1 MEAKMPLGALGRK
14 TGMDETIIDMLPL
27 TIVELA
33 PVRDDHGKIVDFIWV
48 YANEMA
54 NRVVLPEGGSI
65 VGQRVCDID
74 PAYRESDM
82 FADAVLCIE
91 TGQPRE
97 LFNSSRTPTPHG
109 RLKHL
114 EGTVVRY
121 SILPK
126 GEGCVICSVEITDL
140 VHARDEANDWLEMF
154 RSSFDHAVQAITLTT
169 ETSRI
174 IYANQALYDLLGYDP
189 GELDGKSTQVIMRP
203 EDHAAVVKAG
213 TKMWG
218 GKIEQQIRDLTLIA
232 KSGEEIVVSNALSSI
247 YSEVRGERIF
257 ISHGRDVRADRKLA
271 HDLASAV
278 QKAEHATQLK
288 SEFLANMS
296 HELRTPLNGILGMAQ
311 VLTGGDLSSA
321 QAEQVS
327 IILESGQSLLAIL
340 NDILDLSKIEAG
352 RMELS
357 FVESDLRHKLARVCK
372 LYEPI
377 AEDKGIRLR
386 LVVDPSVPSRMML
399 DPVRLRQCV
408 GNLISNAVKFAD
420 SGDILIVATADARGE
435 DATRLTIHVSDNGCG
450 IPAEKVAQIFESF
463 VQADGSTTRKYGGS
477 GLGLPISRKLARMMG
492 GDITVASEPGK
503 GSIFTLTLEGQ
514 IVHQEKPA
522 FVPSSG
528 RDTTAG
534 NVPSEGGR
542 VAPRVLVV
550 DDNAI
555 NRRVARSFLD
565 QNHYE
570 VEEASDGLQAL
581 ARLGSEIF
589 DLVLMDI
596 NMPEL
601 DGQRALDR
609 LRAGDG
615 PNAGVPV
622 IALTADSMRG
632 DREKYIARGF
642 NGYVSKPIDQRSILT
657 VMESCLAASGPD
669 PERRIA

>member
-1 MEAKMPLGALGRK
+1 
-14 TGMDETIIDMLPL
+14 MDENIIDVLPF

-33 PVRDDHGKIVDFIWV
+33 PIRDDQGQIVDFVWV
-48 YANEMA
+48 YANEKS
-54 NRVVLPEGGSI
+54 NQVVLPEGGSI

-74 PAYRESDM
+74 PAYRDSDM

-91 TGQPRE
+91 TGEPRE

-121 SILPK
+121 SIIPK
-126 GEGCVICSVEITDL
+126 GEGCVVFALEITDL
-140 VHARDEANDWLEMF
+140 IQGRDEANDWLEMF
-154 RSSFDHAVQAITLTT
+154 RSAFDHAVQGITLTS
-169 ETSRI
+169 ESSRI
-174 IYANQALYDLLGYDP
+174 IYANQAVCDLLGYMP
-189 GELDGKSTQVIMRP
+189 GELEGKSSQIIMRP
-203 EDHAAVVKAG
+203 EDHQAVIKAG

-218 GKIEQQIRDLTLIA
+218 GKIEQEIMDLTLVG
-232 KSGEEIVVSNALSSI
+232 KSGEEIVVSNGLSSI

-257 ISHGRDVRADRKLA
+257 ISHARDVRADRKLA

-352 RMELS
+352 RMEMS
-357 FVESDLRHKLARVCK
+357 FVEADIRHKLARVCK
-372 LYEPI
+372 LYQPI
-377 AEDKGIRLR
+377 AEDKGINLR
-386 LVVDPSVPSRMML
+386 LVVDPSVPSLLML
-399 DPVRLRQCV
+399 DTVRVRQCV

-420 SGDILIVATADARGE
+420 KGDILVVVTAQARSN
-435 DATRLTIHVSDNGCG
+435 DTTRITIHVSDNGCG
-450 IPAEKVAQIFESF
+450 IPQDKVAQIFESF

-503 GSIFTLTLEGQ
+503 GSIFTLTLDSQ
-514 IVHQEKPA
+514 IVRQETPA
-522 FVPSSG
+522 AFPPSVTPNTLNDS
-528 RDTTAG
+528 RTVATHPVSRTAT
-534 NVPSEGGR
+534 
-542 VAPRVLVV
+542 RVLVV

-555 NRRVARSFLD
+555 NRRVARSFLE
-565 QNHYE
+565 QNDYDVYE
-570 VEEASDGLQAL
+570 ACDGLQAL
-581 ARLGSEIF
+581 DRLGAGRF

-609 LRAGDG
+609 LRAEDG
-615 PNAGVPV
+615 PNVDVPV

-657 VMESCLAASGPD
+657 VMETCLANTRSSPD
-669 PERRIA
+669 RRSA

>member
-1 MEAKMPLGALGRK
+1 
-14 TGMDETIIDMLPL
+14 MDETIIDILPL

-33 PVRDDHGKIVDFIWV
+33 PVRDDQGQIVDFIWV

-82 FADAVLCIE
+82 FADAILCIE

-97 LFNSSRTPTPHG
+97 LFNSGRTPTPHG

-154 RSSFDHAVQAITLTT
+154 RSAFDHAVQAITLTT

-174 IYANQALYDLLGYDP
+174 IYANQALYDLLGYAP
-189 GELDGKSTQVIMRP
+189 GELEGKSSQVIMRR
-203 EDHAAVVKAG
+203 EDHDAVVKAG

-218 GKIEQQIRDLTLIA
+218 GKIEQEIMDVTLIG
-232 KSGEEIVVSNALSSI
+232 KSGEEIIVSTALTSL

-257 ISHGRDVRADRKLA
+257 ISHARDVRADRKLA

-357 FVESDLRHKLARVCK
+357 FVEADLRHKLTRVCK

-377 AEDKGIRLR
+377 AEDKGIKLR
-386 LVVDPSVPSRMML
+386 LVVDPSVPSRLML

-408 GNLISNAVKFAD
+408 GNLISNAVKFAE
-420 SGDILIVATADARGE
+420 SGDILIVATAEARGC
-435 DATRLTIHVSDNGCG
+435 DATQLTVHVSDNGCG

-463 VQADGSTTRKYGGS
+463 VQADGTTTRKYGGS

-492 GDITVASEPGK
+492 GDITVASELGK
-503 GSIFTLTLEGQ
+503 GSIFTLTLESQ

-522 FVPSSG
+522 SVTSSDI
-528 RDTTAG
+528 DTSAKTI
-534 NVPSEGGR
+534 SDEGGR

-555 NRRVARSFLD
+555 NRRVARSFLE
-565 QNHYE
+565 QNHYT
-570 VEEASDGLQAL
+570 VQEASDGLQAL
-581 ARLGSEIF
+581 GRLDSEIF

-596 NMPEL
+596 HMPEL

-609 LRAGDG
+609 LRASDG
-615 PNAGVPV
+615 PNANVPV

-657 VMESCLAASGPD
+657 VMESCLAATQPN
-669 PERRIA
+669 PERRSA

>member
-1 MEAKMPLGALGRK
+1 
-14 TGMDETIIDMLPL
+14 MDENIIDVLPF

-33 PVRDDHGKIVDFIWV
+33 PIRDDQGQIVDFVWV
-48 YANEMA
+48 YANEKS

-74 PAYRESDM
+74 PAYRNSDM
-82 FADAVLCIE
+82 FSDAVLCIE
-91 TGQPRE
+91 TGEPRE

-121 SILPK
+121 SIIPK
-126 GEGCVICSVEITDL
+126 GEGCVIFALEITDL

-154 RSSFDHAVQAITLTT
+154 RSAFDHAVQAITLTS
-169 ETSRI
+169 ESSQL
-174 IYANQALYDLLGYDP
+174 IYANQALYDLLGYAP
-189 GELDGKSTQVIMRP
+189 GELEGKSSQIIMRP
-203 EDHAAVVKAG
+203 EGHQAVIKAG

-218 GKIEQQIRDLTLIA
+218 GKIEQEIMDLTLIGKA
-232 KSGEEIVVSNALSSI
+232 GNEIVVSNALSSI
-247 YSEVRGERIF
+247 YSEVRRERIF
-257 ISHGRDVRADRKLA
+257 ISHARDVRADRNLA

-352 RMELS
+352 RMEMS
-357 FVESDLRHKLARVCK
+357 FVEADIRHKLARVCK
-372 LYEPI
+372 LYQPI
-377 AEDKGIRLR
+377 AEDKGIKLR
-386 LVVDPSVPSRMML
+386 LVVDPSVPSLLML
-399 DPVRLRQCV
+399 DTVRVRQCV

-420 SGDILIVATADARGE
+420 KGDILVVVTAQARSN
-435 DATRLTIHVSDNGCG
+435 DTTRITIHVSDNGCG
-450 IPAEKVAQIFESF
+450 IPQDKVAQIFESF

-503 GSIFTLTLEGQ
+503 GSIFTLTLDSQ
-514 IVHQEKPA
+514 IVRQEKPA
-522 FVPSSG
+522 TFPPSVTPSALNDSMTVATHPVS
-528 RDTTAG
+528 RTAT
-534 NVPSEGGR
+534 
-542 VAPRVLVV
+542 RVLVV

-555 NRRVARSFLD
+555 NRRVARSFLE
-565 QNHYE
+565 QNDYDVH
-570 VEEASDGLQAL
+570 EACDGLQAL
-581 ARLGSEIF
+581 DRLGARRF

-609 LRAGDG
+609 LRAEDG
-615 PNAGVPV
+615 PNVDVPV

-657 VMESCLAASGPD
+657 VMETCLANTRSKPD
-669 PERRIA
+669 RRTA

>member
-1 MEAKMPLGALGRK
+1 
-14 TGMDETIIDMLPL
+14 MDENIIDVLPF

-33 PVRDDHGKIVDFIWV
+33 PIRDDQGQIVDFVWV
-48 YANEMA
+48 YANEKS
-54 NRVVLPEGGSI
+54 NQVVLPEGGSI

-74 PAYRESDM
+74 PAYRDSDM

-91 TGQPRE
+91 TGEPRE

-121 SILPK
+121 SIIPK
-126 GEGCVICSVEITDL
+126 GEGCVVFALEITDL
-140 VHARDEANDWLEMF
+140 IQGRDEANDWLEMF
-154 RSSFDHAVQAITLTT
+154 RSAFDHAVQGITLTS
-169 ETSRI
+169 ESSRI
-174 IYANQALYDLLGYDP
+174 IYANQAVCDLLGYMP
-189 GELDGKSTQVIMRP
+189 GELEGKSSQIIMRP
-203 EDHAAVVKAG
+203 EDHQAVIKAG

-218 GKIEQQIRDLTLIA
+218 
-232 KSGEEIVVSNALSSI
+232 GEEIVVSNALSSI

-257 ISHGRDVRADRKLA
+257 ISHARDVRADRKLA

-352 RMELS
+352 RMEMS
-357 FVESDLRHKLARVCK
+357 FVEADIRHKLARVCK
-372 LYEPI
+372 LYQPI
-377 AEDKGIRLR
+377 AEDKGINLR
-386 LVVDPSVPSRMML
+386 LVVDPSVPSLLML
-399 DPVRLRQCV
+399 DTVRVRQCV

-420 SGDILIVATADARGE
+420 KGD
-435 DATRLTIHVSDNGCG
+435 
-450 IPAEKVAQIFESF
+450 KVAQIFESF

-503 GSIFTLTLEGQ
+503 GSIFTLTLDSQ
-514 IVHQEKPA
+514 IVRQETPA
-522 FVPSSG
+522 AFPPSVTPNTLNDS
-528 RDTTAG
+528 RTVATHPVSRTAT
-534 NVPSEGGR
+534 
-542 VAPRVLVV
+542 RVLVV

-555 NRRVARSFLD
+555 NRRVARSFLE
-565 QNHYE
+565 QNDYDVYE
-570 VEEASDGLQAL
+570 ACDGLQAL
-581 ARLGSEIF
+581 DRLGAGRF

-609 LRAGDG
+609 LRAEDG
-615 PNAGVPV
+615 PNVDVPV

-657 VMESCLAASGPD
+657 VMETCLANTRSKPD
-669 PERRIA
+669 RRTA

>member
-1 MEAKMPLGALGRK
+1 MPHSALGRK
-14 TGMDETIIDMLPL
+14 IGMDETIIDMLPL

-33 PVRDDHGKIVDFIWV
+33 PVRDDQGQIVDFIWV
-48 YANEMA
+48 YANEMS
-54 NRVVLPEGGSI
+54 NRVVLPEGGSV

-91 TGQPRE
+91 TGKPRE
-97 LFNSSRTPTPHG
+97 LFNSGRTPTPHG

-154 RSSFDHAVQAITLTT
+154 RSAFDHAVQAITLTT

-174 IYANQALYDLLGYDP
+174 IYANQALYDLLGYAP
-189 GELDGKSTQVIMRP
+189 GELEGQSTQVIMRP
-203 EDHAAVVKAG
+203 EDHEAVVKAG

-218 GKIEQQIRDLTLIA
+218 GKIEQQITDLTLIG

-357 FVESDLRHKLARVCK
+357 FVEADLRHKLTRVCK

-377 AEDKGIRLR
+377 AEDKGIKLR
-386 LVVDPSVPSRMML
+386 LVVDPSVPSRLML
-399 DPVRLRQCV
+399 DPVRVRQCV
-408 GNLISNAVKFAD
+408 GNLISNAVKFAE
-420 SGDILIVATADARGE
+420 SGDILIVATAEARGR
-435 DATRLTIHVSDNGCG
+435 DATQLTVHVSDNGCG

-463 VQADGSTTRKYGGS
+463 VQADGTTTRKYGGS

-492 GDITVASEPGK
+492 GDITVASELGK
-503 GSIFTLTLEGQ
+503 GSIFTLTLESQ

-522 FVPSSG
+522 SVPSSN
-528 RDTTAG
+528 RDTSAKTI
-534 NVPSEGGR
+534 SDMGGR

-555 NRRVARSFLD
+555 NRRVARSFLE
-565 QNHYE
+565 QNHYT
-570 VEEASDGLQAL
+570 VQEASDGLQAL
-581 ARLGSEIF
+581 GKLDSEIF

-615 PNAGVPV
+615 PNANVPV

-657 VMESCLAASGPD
+657 VMEYCLAAADPN

>member
-1 MEAKMPLGALGRK
+1 
-14 TGMDETIIDMLPL
+14 MDETIIDMLPL

-121 SILPK
+121 SIMPK

>member
-1 MEAKMPLGALGRK
+1 
-14 TGMDETIIDMLPL
+14 MDENIIDVLPF

-33 PVRDDHGKIVDFIWV
+33 PIRDDQGQIVDFVWV
-48 YANEMA
+48 YANEKS

-74 PAYRESDM
+74 PAYRNSDM
-82 FADAVLCIE
+82 FSDAVLCIE
-91 TGQPRE
+91 TGEPRE

-121 SILPK
+121 SIIPK
-126 GEGCVICSVEITDL
+126 GEGCVIFALEITDL

-154 RSSFDHAVQAITLTT
+154 RSAFDHAVQAITLTS
-169 ETSRI
+169 ESSQL
-174 IYANQALYDLLGYDP
+174 IYANQALYDLLGYAP
-189 GELDGKSTQVIMRP
+189 GELEGKSSQIIMRP
-203 EDHAAVVKAG
+203 EGHQAVIKAG

-218 GKIEQQIRDLTLIA
+218 GKIEQEIMDLTLIGKA
-232 KSGEEIVVSNALSSI
+232 GNEIVVSNALSSI

-257 ISHGRDVRADRKLA
+257 ISHARDVRADRKLA

-352 RMELS
+352 RMEMS
-357 FVESDLRHKLARVCK
+357 FVEADIRHKLARVCK
-372 LYEPI
+372 LYQPI
-377 AEDKGIRLR
+377 AEDKGIKLR
-386 LVVDPSVPSRMML
+386 LVVDPSVPSLLML
-399 DPVRLRQCV
+399 DTVRVRQCV

-420 SGDILIVATADARGE
+420 KGDILVVVTAEARSN
-435 DATRLTIHVSDNGCG
+435 DTTRITIHVSDNGCG
-450 IPAEKVAQIFESF
+450 IPQDKVAQIFESF

-503 GSIFTLTLEGQ
+503 GSIFTLTLDSQ
-514 IVHQEKPA
+514 IVRQEKPA
-522 FVPSSG
+522 AFPPSVTPSALNDS
-528 RDTTAG
+528 RTVATHPVSRTAT
-534 NVPSEGGR
+534 
-542 VAPRVLVV
+542 RVLVV

-555 NRRVARSFLD
+555 NRRVARSFLE
-565 QNHYE
+565 QNDYDVH
-570 VEEASDGLQAL
+570 EACDGLQAL
-581 ARLGSEIF
+581 DRLGARRF

-609 LRAGDG
+609 LRAEDG
-615 PNAGVPV
+615 PNVDVPV

-657 VMESCLAASGPD
+657 VMETCLANTRSKPD
-669 PERRIA
+669 RRTA

>member
-1 MEAKMPLGALGRK
+1 
-14 TGMDETIIDMLPL
+14 MDETIIDMLPL

>member
-1 MEAKMPLGALGRK
+1 
-14 TGMDETIIDMLPL
+14 
-27 TIVELA
+27 
-33 PVRDDHGKIVDFIWV
+33 
-48 YANEMA
+48 
-54 NRVVLPEGGSI
+54 
-65 VGQRVCDID
+65 
-74 PAYRESDM
+74 M
-82 FADAVLCIE
+82 FSDAVLCIE
-91 TGQPRE
+91 TGEPRE
-97 LFNSSRTPTPHG
+97 FFNSSRTPTPHG

-121 SILPK
+121 SIIPK
-126 GEGCVICSVEITDL
+126 GEGCVIFALEITDL

-154 RSSFDHAVQAITLTT
+154 RSAFDHAVQAITLTS
-169 ETSRI
+169 ESSQL
-174 IYANQALYDLLGYDP
+174 IYANQALYDLLGYAP
-189 GELDGKSTQVIMRP
+189 GELEGKSSQIIMRP
-203 EDHAAVVKAG
+203 EGHQAVIKAG

-218 GKIEQQIRDLTLIA
+218 GKIEQEIMDLTLIGKA
-232 KSGEEIVVSNALSSI
+232 GNEIVVSNALSSI

-257 ISHGRDVRADRKLA
+257 ISHARDVRADRKLA

-352 RMELS
+352 RMEMS
-357 FVESDLRHKLARVCK
+357 FVEADIRHKLARVCK
-372 LYEPI
+372 LYQPI
-377 AEDKGIRLR
+377 AEDKGIKLR
-386 LVVDPSVPSRMML
+386 LVVDPSVPSLLML
-399 DPVRLRQCV
+399 DTVRVRQCV

-420 SGDILIVATADARGE
+420 KGDILVVVTAQARSN
-435 DATRLTIHVSDNGCG
+435 DTTRITIHVSDNGCG
-450 IPAEKVAQIFESF
+450 IPQDKVAQIFESF

-503 GSIFTLTLEGQ
+503 GSIFTLTLDSQ
-514 IVHQEKPA
+514 IVRQEKPA
-522 FVPSSG
+522 AFPPSVTPSALNDSMTVATHPVS
-528 RDTTAG
+528 RTAT
-534 NVPSEGGR
+534 
-542 VAPRVLVV
+542 RVLVV

-555 NRRVARSFLD
+555 NRRVARSFLE
-565 QNHYE
+565 QNDYDVH
-570 VEEASDGLQAL
+570 EACDGLQAL
-581 ARLGSEIF
+581 DRLGARRF

-609 LRAGDG
+609 LRAEDG
-615 PNAGVPV
+615 PNVDVPV

-657 VMESCLAASGPD
+657 VMETCLANTRSKPD
-669 PERRIA
+669 RRTA

>member
-1 MEAKMPLGALGRK
+1 
-14 TGMDETIIDMLPL
+14 MDETIIDMLPL

-33 PVRDDHGKIVDFIWV
+33 PVRDDHGKIVDFTWV

-82 FADAVLCIE
+82 FGDAVLCIE
-91 TGQPRE
+91 TGQQRE

-121 SILPK
+121 SIMPK

-174 IYANQALYDLLGYDP
+174 IYANQALHDLLGYTP

-218 GKIEQQIRDLTLIA
+218 GKIEQQITDLTLIA

-257 ISHGRDVRADRKLA
+257 ISHARDVRADRKLA

-278 QKAEHATQLK
+278 QRAEHATQLK

-377 AEDKGIRLR
+377 AEDKGIGLR
-386 LVVDPSVPSRMML
+386 LVVDPSVPSRLML

-420 SGDILIVATADARGE
+420 SGDILIVATADARGH
-435 DATRLTIHVSDNGCG
+435 DTTRLTIHVSDNGCG

-463 VQADGSTTRKYGGS
+463 VQADGTTTRKYGGS

-492 GDITVASEPGK
+492 GDITVASQPGK

-522 FVPSSG
+522 SVPSAG
-528 RDTTAG
+528 RDTTART
-534 NVPSEGGR
+534 VPSEGGR

-581 ARLGSEIF
+581 ARLDSEIF

-615 PNAGVPV
+615 PNADVPV

-657 VMESCLAASGPD
+657 VMESCLAASNPD

>member
-1 MEAKMPLGALGRK
+1 MSRSVLGRK
-14 TGMDETIIDMLPL
+14 IGMDETIIDMLPF

-33 PVRDDHGKIVDFIWV
+33 PIRDDRGEIVDFIWV
-48 YANEMA
+48 YANEMS

-74 PAYRESDM
+74 PAYRHSDM
-82 FADAVLCIE
+82 FSDAVLCIE
-91 TGQPRE
+91 TGEPRE

-121 SILPK
+121 SIMPK
-126 GEGCVICSVEITDL
+126 GDGCIIFSLEITDL

-154 RSSFDHAVQAITLTT
+154 RSAFDHAVQAITLTT

-174 IYANQALYDLLGYDP
+174 IYANQALYDLLGYAP
-189 GELDGKSTQVIMRP
+189 GELEGKSTQVIMRP
-203 EDHAAVVKAG
+203 EDHEAVVKAG

-218 GKIEQQIRDLTLIA
+218 GKIEQQITDLTLIG

-311 VLTGGDLSSA
+311 VLTGGDLTSA

-357 FVESDLRHKLARVCK
+357 FVEADLRHKLNRVCK
-372 LYEPI
+372 LYEPV
-377 AEDKGIRLR
+377 AQEKGINLR
-386 LVVDPSVPSRMML
+386 LVIDPSVPALLML
-399 DPVRLRQCV
+399 DTVRVRQCV

-420 SGDILIVATADARGE
+420 TGDILIVATAEARGE
-435 DATRLTIHVSDNGCG
+435 DAARITIHVSDNGCG
-450 IPAEKVAQIFESF
+450 IQPEKVAQIFESF

-492 GDITVASEPGK
+492 GDITVASELGK
-503 GSIFTLTLEGQ
+503 GSIFTLTLESQ

-522 FVPSSG
+522 FVPSSD
-528 RDTTAG
+528 RDTNPNSARKVST
-534 NVPSEGGR
+534 EGRR
-542 VAPRVLVV
+542 VAPCVLVV

-555 NRRVARSFLD
+555 NRRVARSFLE
-565 QNHYE
+565 QNHYQ
-570 VEEASDGLQAL
+570 VQEASDGLQAL
-581 ARLGSEIF
+581 VRLGNESF

-615 PNAGVPV
+615 PNASVPV

-642 NGYVSKPIDQRSILT
+642 NGYVSKPIDQRSILS
-657 VMESCLAASGPD
+657 VIESCLAAAEPD

>member
-1 MEAKMPLGALGRK
+1 
-14 TGMDETIIDMLPL
+14 MDETIIDMLPL

-48 YANEMA
+48 YANEMS

-121 SILPK
+121 SIMPK

-174 IYANQALYDLLGYDP
+174 IYANQALYDLLGYAP

-278 QKAEHATQLK
+278 QRAEHATQLK

-420 SGDILIVATADARGE
+420 SGDILIVATADARGD

>member
-1 MEAKMPLGALGRK
+1 MPLGALGRK
-14 TGMDETIIDMLPL
+14 TGMDETIIDILPL

-33 PVRDDHGKIVDFIWV
+33 PVRDDEGQIVDFIWV
-48 YANEMA
+48 YANEMS

-65 VGQRVCDID
+65 TGQRVCDID

-97 LFNSSRTPTPHG
+97 LFNSGRTPTPHG

-126 GEGCVICSVEITDL
+126 GDGCVICSVEITDL

-154 RSSFDHAVQAITLTT
+154 RSAFDHAVQAITLTT

-174 IYANQALYDLLGYDP
+174 IYANQALYDLLGYAP
-189 GELDGKSTQVIMRP
+189 GELEGKSSQVIMRP
-203 EDHAAVVKAG
+203 EDHEAVVKAG

-218 GKIEQQIRDLTLIA
+218 GKIEQEIMDVTLIG
-232 KSGEEIVVSNALSSI
+232 KTGEEIIVSTALTSL

-257 ISHGRDVRADRKLA
+257 ISHARDVRADRKLA

-278 QKAEHATQLK
+278 QRAEHATQLK

-311 VLTGGDLSSA
+311 VLNGGELTTA

-357 FVESDLRHKLARVCK
+357 FVETDLRHKLNRVCK
-372 LYEPI
+372 LYEPV
-377 AEDKGIRLR
+377 AQEKGINLR
-386 LVVDPSVPSRMML
+386 LVIDPSVPALLML
-399 DPVRLRQCV
+399 DTVRVRQCV

-420 SGDILIVATADARGE
+420 TGDILIVATAE
-435 DATRLTIHVSDNGCG
+435 TRKEETTRITIHVSDNGCG
-450 IPAEKVAQIFESF
+450 IPPEKAAQIFESF

-492 GDITVASEPGK
+492 GDITVASELNK
-503 GSIFTLTLEGQ
+503 GSIFTLTLESQVVTRERHLSFPQSTSDNDLGSTKK
-514 IVHQEKPA
+514 VLPDG
-522 FVPSSG
+522 S
-528 RDTTAG
+528 
-534 NVPSEGGR
+534 R
-542 VAPRVLVV
+542 VAPCVLVV
-550 DDNAI
+550 DDNSI
-555 NRRVARSFLD
+555 NRRVARSFLE
-565 QNHYE
+565 QNDYE
-570 VEEASDGLQAL
+570 VHEACDGLQAL
-581 ARLGSEIF
+581 MRLGNEVF

-609 LRAGDG
+609 LRASDG
-615 PNAGVPV
+615 PNALVPV

-657 VMESCLAASGPD
+657 VIESCLAAAQPNPD
-669 PERRIA
+669 RRSA